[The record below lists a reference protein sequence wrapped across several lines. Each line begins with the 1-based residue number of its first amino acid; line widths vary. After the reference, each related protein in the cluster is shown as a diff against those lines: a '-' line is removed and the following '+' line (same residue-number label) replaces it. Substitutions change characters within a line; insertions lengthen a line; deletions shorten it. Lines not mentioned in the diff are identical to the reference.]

1 MCDSKLVSIVT
12 PFYNEKE
19 SIEAYFQN
27 LCESIDSLPSFK
39 FEILCIDD
47 GSNDG
52 TLAKLLKISQLD
64 SRLIVIEFSRNF
76 GKEAALTAGLEIAR
90 GDCVVILDA
99 DLQDPPSL
107 IGDMLEVW
115 NLGADVVL
123 ARRKSR
129 KLDGLP
135 KRVSAQVFYWLHN
148 LISPLQMPSNVGD
161 FRLMSRQV
169 VDSVNQLPERQR
181 FMKGLFAWVGFQE
194 AYVDYDRPIRSAG
207 KTKFNGWKL
216 WNFALDGITSFSTIP
231 LRLWSYLGLLIAI
244 LTSIYIIIILT
255 KVLISGVDVPGYA
268 SLLVVTL
275 FLGSLQLIGI
285 GVLGEYIG
293 RIYMEAKQRPHYVI
307 KKITKI

>member
-1 MCDSKLVSIVT
+1 
-12 PFYNEKE
+12 
-19 SIEAYFQN
+19 
-27 LCESIDSLPSFK
+27 
-39 FEILCIDD
+39 
-47 GSNDG
+47 
-52 TLAKLLKISQLD
+52 
-64 SRLIVIEFSRNF
+64 
-76 GKEAALTAGLEIAR
+76 
-90 GDCVVILDA
+90 
-99 DLQDPPSL
+99 
-107 IGDMLEVW
+107 
-115 NLGADVVL
+115 
-123 ARRKSR
+123 
-129 KLDGLP
+129 
-135 KRVSAQVFYWLHN
+135 
-148 LISPLQMPSNVGD
+148 
-161 FRLMSRQV
+161 MSRQV

-194 AYVDYDRPIRSAG
+194 AYVEYDRPIRSAG

-255 KVLISGVDVPGYA
+255 KVLMSGVDVPGYA

>member
-1 MCDSKLVSIVT
+1 LS
-12 PFYNEKE
+12 
-19 SIEAYFQN
+19 
-27 LCESIDSLPSFK
+27 SFK

-47 GSNDG
+47 GSTDG
-52 TLAKLLKISQLD
+52 TLAMLLKISELD
-64 SRLIVIEFSRNF
+64 PRLIVIEFSRNF
-76 GKEAALTAGLEIAR
+76 GKEAALTAGLELAR

-107 IGDMLEVW
+107 IGEMLEVW
-115 NLGADVVL
+115 NQGADVVL
-123 ARRKSR
+123 ARRQSR
-129 KLDGLP
+129 KLDSLP
-135 KRVSAQVFYWLHN
+135 KRVSAKVFYWLHN
-148 LISPLQMPSNVGD
+148 LISALQMPSNVGD

-194 AYVDYDRPIRSAG
+194 AYVEYDRPIRSAG

-216 WNFALDGITSFSTIP
+216 WNFAIDGITSFSTIP

-255 KVLISGVDVPGYA
+255 KVLIYGVDVPGYA

>member
-1 MCDSKLVSIVT
+1 
-12 PFYNEKE
+12 
-19 SIEAYFQN
+19 
-27 LCESIDSLPSFK
+27 
-39 FEILCIDD
+39 
-47 GSNDG
+47 
-52 TLAKLLKISQLD
+52 
-64 SRLIVIEFSRNF
+64 
-76 GKEAALTAGLEIAR
+76 
-90 GDCVVILDA
+90 
-99 DLQDPPSL
+99 
-107 IGDMLEVW
+107 
-115 NLGADVVL
+115 
-123 ARRKSR
+123 
-129 KLDGLP
+129 
-135 KRVSAQVFYWLHN
+135 
-148 LISPLQMPSNVGD
+148 
-161 FRLMSRQV
+161 MSRQV

-194 AYVDYDRPIRSAG
+194 AYVEYDRPIRSAG

-216 WNFALDGITSFSTIP
+216 WNFAIDGITSFSTIP

-255 KVLISGVDVPGYA
+255 KVLIYGVDVPGYA

>member
-1 MCDSKLVSIVT
+1 MRDSKLVSIVT

-27 LCESIDSLPSFK
+27 LCESIDSLSSFK

-47 GSNDG
+47 GSTDG
-52 TLAKLLKISQLD
+52 TLAMLLKISELD
-64 SRLIVIEFSRNF
+64 PRLIVIEFSRNF
-76 GKEAALTAGLEIAR
+76 GKEAALTAGLELAR

-107 IGDMLEVW
+107 IGEMLEVW
-115 NLGADVVL
+115 NQGADVVL
-123 ARRKSR
+123 ARRQSR
-129 KLDGLP
+129 KLDSLP
-135 KRVSAQVFYWLHN
+135 KRVSAKVFYWLHN
-148 LISPLQMPSNVGD
+148 LISALQMPSNVGD

-194 AYVDYDRPIRSAG
+194 AYVEYDRPIRSAG

-216 WNFALDGITSFSTIP
+216 WNFAIDGITSFSTIP

-255 KVLISGVDVPGYA
+255 KVLIYGVDVPGYA